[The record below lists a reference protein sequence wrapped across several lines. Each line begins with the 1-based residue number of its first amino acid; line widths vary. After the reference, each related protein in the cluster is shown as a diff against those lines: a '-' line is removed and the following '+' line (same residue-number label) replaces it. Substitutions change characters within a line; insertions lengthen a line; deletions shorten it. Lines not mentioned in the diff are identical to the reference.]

1 MEEYQRKDL
10 KISQK
15 ILMAK
20 YKAGLHS
27 FSEINIENIKN
38 DMNTEIDKALF
49 ESVTKKSITLIK
61 NQNNILPIKDLSQ
74 KIAYLKIGDSSSD
87 DFFKM
92 LIITPKLICKCGIIN
107 K

>member
-1 MEEYQRKDL
+1 
-10 KISQK
+10 
-15 ILMAK
+15 MAK

-87 DFFKM
+87 DFFLKC
-92 LIITPKLICKCGIIN
+92 LIITPKLIW
-107 K
+107 